1 MCSRISIIDFIS
13 TNYDKVKASLTME
26 WYKREKAEFD
36 EDVYHDTLIK
46 CIERLKNKNFEPSE
60 IMHYIVVSF
69 KTNML
74 RDKTYACNKY
84 RATDDIET
92 IKVETDS
99 KNDFDFNLILSS
111 IYKKFGKNYH
121 EIFLDWLN
129 GMTIKE
135 LNKKYDKT
143 NMRYVIE
150 RIKDFIKKTFKQD
163 ILI

>member
-1 MCSRISIIDFIS
+1 MCSRISISDFIS
-13 TNYDKVKASLTME
+13 TNYDKVKASLIRE
-26 WYKREKAEFD
+26 WYKRETTEFD

-46 CIERLKNKNFEPSE
+46 CIEQLKNKDLEPSE
-60 IMHYIVVSF
+60 IMSYIVVSF

-84 RATDDIET
+84 RANDEIET
-92 IKVETDS
+92 INIETTS
-99 KNDFDFNLILSS
+99 KNDIDFNLILSS
-111 IYKKFGKNYH
+111 IYKKFGKDYH
-121 EIFLDWLN
+121 EIFLDWLD

-135 LNKKYDKT
+135 LNEKYDKT

-163 ILI
+163 MLI